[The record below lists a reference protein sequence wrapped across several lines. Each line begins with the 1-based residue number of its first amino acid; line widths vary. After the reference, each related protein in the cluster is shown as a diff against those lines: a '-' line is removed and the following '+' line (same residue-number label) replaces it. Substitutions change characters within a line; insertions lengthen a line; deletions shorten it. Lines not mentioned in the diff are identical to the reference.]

1 MRKGE
6 APGGGEAFV
15 LLRVG
20 RETSPPAKPA
30 AARPRATPS
39 PIPEFDPVTIAVL
52 PVRLMVIPFLACA
65 ATLPPDAAAD
75 HAAARKKTD
84 LPREKGPPL
93 RNFGRTHITFG
104 QSDCKSGNFLYLCP
118 VRNPEMFSA
127 ISFILEYIATAL
139 KSV

>member
-1 MRKGE
+1 MNVTLGLGIPIGKRSHRIAFRPQATDADPTRKQANSRLDE
-6 APGGGEAFV
+6 PEFTMNASRRPDRAPGQA
-15 LLRVG
+15 
-20 RETSPPAKPA
+20 
-30 AARPRATPS
+30 
-39 PIPEFDPVTIAVL
+39 
-52 PVRLMVIPFLACA
+52 
-65 ATLPPDAAAD
+65 
-75 HAAARKKTD
+75 AAARKKTD